1 MTTVARLIVGI
12 LSLLA
17 SALPGHAF
25 PVRPAVSVRV
35 ELVDDQ
41 KPADLGTYVAD
52 LSAQLQ
58 KNWETRAKMLQA
70 DPAQHRVAILELTL
84 AEDGRI
90 VSLRQGGASLD
101 EAWAKI
107 AWEATKDN
115 SYRPL
120 PASLK
125 GAELTLSVRFYQ

>member
-1 MTTVARLIVGI
+1 M
-12 LSLLA
+12 
-17 SALPGHAF
+17 
-25 PVRPAVSVRV
+25 

-41 KPADLGTYVAD
+41 KLPELVTYVAD

-58 KNWETRAKMLQA
+58 RNWETRAKTLQA
-70 DPAQHRVAILELTL
+70 DPAPHREATLELTL

-101 EAWAKI
+101 EAWARL
-107 AWEATKDN
+107 AWEATKN
-115 SYRPL
+115 NTYRPL

-125 GAELTLSVRFYQ
+125 GADLSLKVHFISKD